1 MKLSF
6 FGAVDDYSKAALSP
20 CERQRVEG
28 LGEPT
33 ACVSKRKRGRGVSI
47 WRHVLSIEP
56 SVVPAQRQDVSPK
69 RETGSG
75 REETEEGER
84 GGRRGREGRRDR
96 EGLGGGRE
104 RVWLTCDVPLAS
116 NLKGR
121 QALLPRRDA
130 RTESHFW
137 GASSL
142 SGSFFSLGS
151 ARNDERRRFSG
162 SFLTR
167 GSVRND
173 DRIPRGSQARSSLE
187 ALRLVPLKRSA
198 ARTLPCCTCDGL
210 VRWVNNI
217 WRRRSTVRGIVT
229 VVLEKDGLANLLGE
243 TDRKRDPGQCLL
255 DALSS
260 ACRAKRQA
268 TDQTSVP
275 TTIPLTTCLPQV
287 LHDPIRNSVC
297 TERFKCSIFPK
308 KLSNG

>member
-1 MKLSF
+1 MS
-6 FGAVDDYSKAALSP
+6 
-20 CERQRVEG
+20 RQ
-28 LGEPT
+28 
-33 ACVSKRKRGRGVSI
+33 
-47 WRHVLSIEP
+47 H
-56 SVVPAQRQDVSPK
+56 VSPK
-69 RETGSG
+69 GREGEVSPFGDTCCQSNRVWFQPSDRMCLQSG
-75 REETEEGER
+75 RRGAGER
-84 GGRRGREGRRDR
+84 RRRRGREGGGEGERGDRDR
-96 EGLGGGRE
+96 EGLGVWGGEGE

-210 VRWVNNI
+210 DRWVNNI
-217 WRRRSTVRGIVT
+217 WRRSTVRGIVT